1 MLGSASRFTEYTR
14 NKFPIFFQLKPYQP
28 EILGIPEDEDG
39 MIPETLDAV
48 LGDRLRRGL
57 KMPKMMYIIPTGSN
71 PTGTVLPEDRRRQI
85 YELAC
90 RYDFLIVEDD
100 PYMFLNY
107 TDVST

>member
-1 MLGSASRFTEYTR
+1 ML
-14 NKFPIFFQLKPYQP
+14 
-28 EILGIPEDEDG
+28 
-39 MIPETLDAV
+39 PETLDAV
-48 LGDRLRRGL
+48 LGERLRRGL

-100 PYMFLNY
+100 PYMFLSY
-107 TDVST
+107 TDVSI